1 MQCWRVFAAGVMA
14 AERLQKLLSMA
25 GVCSRRR
32 AEDLLLAGRV
42 QVNGQV
48 ARLGDR
54 ADPSCDQ
61 LVVDGRLLPLAA
73 PPLVLLLNKPPGVV
87 CSCATDDGFT
97 TVLELL
103 PPDLRQGQGLHPVG
117 RLDVASRGALLLTNH
132 GALTL
137 RLTHPRYGHRKTYRV
152 WLRGQPDAGVLRRWR
167 AGVPLDGRPS
177 QPVAVTVLQ
186 QCPDRT
192 QVELVMGEGR
202 NRQIRRT
209 AELLGYPVLDLQRT
223 AIDGLQLGALP
234 EGRWRR
240 LQAQEWEPWL
250 QS

>member
-1 MQCWRVFAAGVMA
+1 
-14 AERLQKLLSMA
+14 
-25 GVCSRRR
+25 
-32 AEDLLLAGRV
+32 
-42 QVNGQV
+42 
-48 ARLGDR
+48 
-54 ADPSCDQ
+54 
-61 LVVDGRLLPLAA
+61 
-73 PPLVLLLNKPPGVV
+73 V
-87 CSCATDDGFT
+87 CSCVDADGFA

-103 PPDLRQGQGLHPVG
+103 PPDLRHGRGLHPVG

-152 WLRGQPDAGVLRRWR
+152 WLRGQPDDAVLRRWR

-177 QPVAVTVLQ
+177 QPVVLTVLQ
-186 QCPDRT
+186 QHPDRT
-192 QVELVMGEGR
+192 QVQLVMGEGR

-209 AELLGYPVLDLQRT
+209 AEHLGHPVLDLQRT
-223 AIDGLQLGALP
+223 AIDALQLGALP

-240 LQAQEWEPWL
+240 LQPQEWEPWL

>member
-1 MQCWRVFAAGVMA
+1 MA
-14 AERLQKLLSMA
+14 AERLQKLLSVA

-32 AEDLLLAGRV
+32 AEELLRAGRV

-54 ADPSCDQ
+54 ADPACDQ
-61 LVVDGRLLPLAA
+61 LVVDGQPLPLAA

-87 CSCATDDGFT
+87 CSCAAADGFT

-103 PPDLRQGQGLHPVG
+103 PPELRHGQGLHPVG

-152 WLRGQPDAGVLRRWR
+152 WLRGQPAAAVLDRWR
-167 AGVPLDGRPS
+167 NGVPLDGRPS
-177 QPVAVTVLQ
+177 QPVTVTVLQ
-186 QCPDRT
+186 QRPDRT

-209 AELLGYPVLDLQRT
+209 AELLGHPVQDLQRT
-223 AIDGLQLGALP
+223 AIDALQLGDLP
-234 EGRWRR
+234 QGRWRR
-240 LQAQEWEPWL
+240 LQGQEWEPWL
-250 QS
+250 QL